1 MNKKGYN
8 FIDNIE
14 CSAKGMV
21 TVSERKFINKEFEDT
36 AYFEPNYGKEFY
48 TTASK
53 NQ

>member
-1 MNKKGYN
+1 
-8 FIDNIE
+8 
-14 CSAKGMV
+14 
-21 TVSERKFINKEFEDT
+21 NKEFEDT